1 MVSQAHHDYGMKL
14 GHAPIAAKKVCVDFD
29 GTLFPWGPLFNEAA
43 QPEPGAADALR
54 AFAEA
59 GWHIVIFTSRMSR
72 QWLQDA
78 GESRNDHYAYISGLL
93 KRNNIPYDRILGEK
107 IPAQAYID
115 DKAIEYTGTNWDVIK
130 ERVLSL

>member
-1 MVSQAHHDYGMKL
+1 MKQ
-14 GHAPIAAKKVCVDFD
+14 GHAPIADKVVCVDFD

-43 QPEPGAADALR
+43 IPNEGAVRAMN
-54 AFAEA
+54 AFADA

-78 GESRNDHYAYISGLL
+78 GESRDAHYDYIKGLCR
-93 KRNNIPYDRILGEK
+93 RNNIPFNRILGEK

-115 DKAIEYTGTNWDVIK
+115 DKAIEYTPKDSNWDIIQQ
-130 ERVLSL
+130 RVLDL